1 MFLRPNRIELACF
14 SLQRDSAA
22 AGLLDAVR
30 LHVYV
35 LLDLARRLFAVGRD
49 QPPQVTREDIK
60 LLEVGIGEGQ
70 DLRQERVQAD
80 IVGKLSVEIYL
91 LLLGEI
97 HKTLLHGRQYG
108 V

>member
-30 LHVYV
+30 LHVDV
-35 LLDLARRLFAVGRD
+35 LLDLARKLFAIGRD
-49 QPPQVTREDIK
+49 QPPQMAGEDVQ
-60 LLEVGIGEGQ
+60 LLKIGIGEGQ
-70 DLRQERVQAD
+70 NLRQERIQSD
-80 IVGKLSVEIYL
+80 IVRELPAEIYL